1 MKQVNRKQSFF
12 FLTDGGTGTGNK
24 RLLLVCI
31 THDVLLGDPVL
42 VRNVSVIAKRSSVK
56 NQPVVCLCILQ
67 RFWLELPHH

>member
-1 MKQVNRKQSFF
+1 MKQVNRKQNFF

-42 VRNVSVIAKRSSVK
+42 VRNVSVIA
-56 NQPVVCLCILQ
+56 
-67 RFWLELPHH
+67 